1 MSVFLRGGWDPAKL
15 DIYAT
20 KKDSL
25 NNSKNPFAKI
35 RFWQLAIFP
44 GGLPPSS
51 FAASSLYDR
60 VRDGNGWDP
69 AAWSPE
75 NRV

>member
-1 MSVFLRGGWDPAKL
+1 MSGFLRGGWDPAKL

-35 RFWQLAIFP
+35 RFWQLAIFARY
-44 GGLPPSS
+44 S
-51 FAASSLYDR
+51 
-60 VRDGNGWDP
+60 P
-69 AAWSPE
+69 AK
-75 NRV
+75 